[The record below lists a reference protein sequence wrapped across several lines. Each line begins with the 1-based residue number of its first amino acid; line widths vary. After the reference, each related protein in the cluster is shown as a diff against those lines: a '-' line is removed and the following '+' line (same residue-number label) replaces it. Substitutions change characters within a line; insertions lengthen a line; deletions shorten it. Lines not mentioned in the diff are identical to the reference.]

1 MRHATT
7 SVRRVAAGILCGGL
21 LGAVP
26 AHAVYLEL
34 FTSDPTS
41 FAQSAGGSASVS
53 YTVQI
58 GDLGTDVISAYDI
71 GLIYNPAVLTLLSF
85 SFSDRLG
92 DPSVFEVLEEGPD
105 GATNSTW
112 DYRDNST
119 VNTGATGLTYAPAGG
134 IDPDLG
140 TPCPPGGTCTGGVN
154 EGSLR
159 FSAVS
164 LLSLAALQT
173 LQGAGNNARPLFEV
187 TFNVDLD
194 AAARSPLLLVYD
206 TDYAGTGTGAELDIK
221 YNLGD
226 TAQYERR
233 DGEVIIA
240 AVPAP
245 GSLLLLLTGLGIW
258 GARRLRAAA

>member
-7 SVRRVAAGILCGGL
+7 SIRRVAAGILCGGL

-41 FAQSAGGSASVS
+41 FTQSAGGSASVS

-92 DPSVFEVLEEGPD
+92 DSSAFEVLEEGPD

-119 VNTGATGLTYAPAGG
+119 SNTGFTGLTYAPAGG

-140 TPCPPGGTCTGGVN
+140 TPDITAANSIN

-159 FSAVS
+159 FSSVS

-194 AAARSPLLLVYD
+194 VAARSPLLLVYD
-206 TDYAGTGTGAELDIK
+206 TDYTGTGTGAELDIK
-221 YNLGD
+221 FNGGN
-226 TAQYERR
+226 TAQYPERR
-233 DGEVIIA
+233 NGEVIIA

-258 GARRLRAAA
+258 GARRLRSA